1 MNQPAVSISLSIMS
15 TLAVRPALPQDEI
28 FLYDLY
34 RAVRAPEFDQ
44 APIDAT
50 QKEHLLR
57 MQFRGQM
64 SAYQQMFPNSCY
76 HLVLLDG
83 KPVGR
88 LWVAQDEAE
97 FHLVD
102 IALHPTLQSKGIG
115 TVLIQRLQQ
124 EALAAR
130 LPIRCEVFRF
140 NPGSLRF
147 HRRLGFNVV
156 REDQMHFYLEWR
168 PLPVF

>member
-1 MNQPAVSISLSIMS
+1 MS

-28 FLYDLY
+28 FMYELYSAI
-34 RAVRAPEFDQ
+34 RSPEFAQ
-44 APIDAT
+44 AGLSPN
-50 QKEHLLR
+50 QLEHLIRL
-57 MQFRGQM
+57 QFRGQM
-64 SAYQQMFPNSCY
+64 YTYTQMYPNSCY
-76 HLVLLDG
+76 HIVLLDS

-88 LWVAQDEAE
+88 LWVAPGDRE

-102 IALHPTLQSKGIG
+102 IAVHPSLQSKGIG

-124 EALAAR
+124 EATNAR
-130 LPIRCEVFRF
+130 LPIHSTVSKF

-147 HRRLGFNVV
+147 HKRLGFHIL
-156 REDQMHFYLEWR
+156 REDEMYHHMEWK